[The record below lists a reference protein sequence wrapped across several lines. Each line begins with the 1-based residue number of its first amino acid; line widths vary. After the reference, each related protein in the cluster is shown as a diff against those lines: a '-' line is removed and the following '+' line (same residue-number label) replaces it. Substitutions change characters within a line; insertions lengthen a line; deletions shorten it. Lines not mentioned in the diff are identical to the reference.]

1 MPMLAV
7 RAFDA
12 QAVLTLRG
20 FGNLGFCGRGSIVG
34 ARGGVCPKTA
44 TSHAGP
50 ESIVRAHDPVP
61 DRIGGVTLLDLVGM
75 TAEGAVFSEIGAA
88 GNSCRFRGAPSR

>member
-1 MPMLAV
+1 MPILAV

-34 ARGGVCPKTA
+34 AGGGVCPKTA
-44 TSHAGP
+44 TTMRGRNR
-50 ESIVRAHDPVP
+50 VRAHDPVP
-61 DRIGGVTLLDLVGM
+61 DRIGGVTLRDLVEM
-75 TAEGAVFSEIGAA
+75 TAGEQCSLK
-88 GNSCRFRGAPSR
+88 